1 MKKELLDPASR
12 ISGVE
17 EYYFSAKL
25 KEIRE
30 MNKMGSPVINLG
42 IGSPDLPPSPDTIEV
57 LQSEAAK
64 SHVHGYQA
72 YNGIPELRKA
82 FADWYLRFYHVELD
96 PDREIQPLVGSK
108 EGLMHIAMA
117 FLNPGDTALV
127 PDPGYPAYSAV
138 TRLAGARVLNYP
150 LLPGN
155 DWLPDL
161 DFIELNGVH
170 NTKVM
175 WVNYPHMPTGKRAT
189 YKLYEDL
196 VHFAKTHRILLV
208 NDNPYSFILNDEPL
222 SILSVPGAIDTT
234 LELNSLSKSH
244 NMAGWR
250 IGMVAGRP
258 EYLDYLI
265 RFKSQMDSGMFY
277 PLQKAAAKALEAGPD
292 WYEQVNAV
300 YRERK
305 LAVHQLLDILGC
317 TYSTDQ
323 SGLFVWARIPESETS
338 GRDLS
343 ERILHEKRV
352 FITPGFIFGFQGEQY
367 IRISL
372 CQPAE
377 VIREAMNRLS

>member
-30 MNKMGSPVINLG
+30 MNKVGTPVINLG
-42 IGSPDLPPSPDTIEV
+42 IGSPDLPPSPETIEV
-57 LQSEAAK
+57 LQSEASK

-82 FADWYLRFYHVELD
+82 FADWYRRFYNVELD

-117 FLNPGDTALV
+117 FLNPGDVALV

-150 LLPGN
+150 LLPEN

-170 NTKVM
+170 NAKIM

-189 YKLYEDL
+189 FKLYEDL
-196 VHFAKTHRILLV
+196 VHFAKMHRILLV

-258 EYLDYLI
+258 EYLNYLI

-277 PLQKAAAKALEAGPD
+277 PMQKAAAKALEAGPD

-305 LAVHQLLDILGC
+305 LVVHQLLDNLGC

-323 SGLFVWARIPESETS
+323 SGLFVWARIPETETS
-338 GRDLS
+338 GRELS
-343 ERILHEKRV
+343 ERLLREKRV
-352 FITPGFIFGFQGEQY
+352 FITPGFIFGFQGENY

-377 VIREAMNRLS
+377 VITEAMNRLS